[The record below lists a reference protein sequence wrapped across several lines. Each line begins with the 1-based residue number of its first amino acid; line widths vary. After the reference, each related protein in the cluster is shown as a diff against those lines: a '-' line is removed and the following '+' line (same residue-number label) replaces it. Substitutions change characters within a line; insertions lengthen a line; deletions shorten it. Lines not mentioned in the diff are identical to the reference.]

1 MIVINEGVSYA
12 WWSSPVGK
20 VMMSATGGRL
30 TGVHFV
36 DAIERCARPLNDA
49 DEELLARTQKQLWE
63 YFDGERKDFDLPLS
77 PRGTEFQLR
86 VWNALR
92 MIPYGC
98 TLSYEEL
105 ARHCGNT
112 KAARAVGMANNK
124 NPISIVVPCH
134 RVIGA
139 DGSLKG
145 YSGGVDK
152 KRSLLDLEAGF
163 VHRIK
168 RS

>member
-12 WWSSPVGK
+12 WCSSPVGE
-20 VMMSATGGRL
+20 VMMSATDGRL

-36 DAIERCARPLNDA
+36 DSIERCSRLISDA
-49 DEELLARTQKQLWE
+49 DADLLAKTQKQLSE
-63 YFDGERKDFDLPLS
+63 YFDGERADFELPLS
-77 PRGTEFQLR
+77 PKGTEFQLR

-92 MIPYGC
+92 LIPYGC
-98 TLSYEEL
+98 TLSYKEL

-112 KAARAVGMANNK
+112 RAARAVGMANNK

-145 YSGGVDK
+145 YGGGVDK

-163 VHRIK
+163 VHRVK